1 MLDGVA
7 CNMWNPVAGREQ
19 LAHSF
24 PKQAWF
30 VPSIRTSETYY
41 DLLGPV
47 GCGLLYLCAPKLVF
61 VYAYVCAPAHI
72 HVYTYFLIG
81 TLST

>member
-30 VPSIRTSETYY
+30 VPSTFETYY

-47 GCGLLYLCAPKLVF
+47 GCGLLYLLRKVPAEVF
-61 VYAYVCAPAHI
+61 GAK
-72 HVYTYFLIG
+72 G
-81 TLST
+81 